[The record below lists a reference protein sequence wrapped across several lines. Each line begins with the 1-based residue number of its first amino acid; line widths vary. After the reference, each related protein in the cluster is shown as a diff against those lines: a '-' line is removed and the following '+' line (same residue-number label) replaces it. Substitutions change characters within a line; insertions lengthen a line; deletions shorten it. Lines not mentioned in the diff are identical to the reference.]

1 MVADGRGRHNHRGG
15 CDVLGAGG
23 RDRAVVGRFYFAA
36 GNSLNLH
43 KFLKLNLIYRIS
55 LLEELM
61 LAEILNL
68 VYQGCV
74 WGSVIRL

>member
-1 MVADGRGRHNHRGG
+1 
-15 CDVLGAGG
+15 VLGAGG

-43 KFLKLNLIYRIS
+43 KFLKLNFIYRIS

-68 VYQGCV
+68 VYQG
-74 WGSVIRL
+74 